1 MLCFCSWLLWVCK
14 FTIGT
19 LLLTF
24 DKNQL
29 NVSAFYQGNMYAGNG
44 DVACDQY
51 HKYKVMQHGLIGFNL
66 LPFGVLPRTNSIEDV
81 RATQRVQDFFIGW
94 FMNPFTFGDY
104 PDIMKKNA
112 GSRLPSFTQ
121 KESNLVRGSIDFI
134 GINFYYSFYV
144 KNSPGSLQKEDRDYI
159 ADLSVEI
166 ESMS

>member
-1 MLCFCSWLLWVCK
+1 
-14 FTIGT
+14 
-19 LLLTF
+19 
-24 DKNQL
+24 
-29 NVSAFYQGNMYAGNG
+29 
-44 DVACDQY
+44 
-51 HKYKVMQHGLIGFNL
+51 
-66 LPFGVLPRTNSIEDV
+66 
-81 RATQRVQDFFIGW
+81 
-94 FMNPFTFGDY
+94 MNPFTFGDY